1 MKLRI
6 WLTSRTWKEK
16 QGNVIN
22 SNISIKY
29 VLVVQADSLSDKLNV
44 QLSVIGQVYTGILPA
59 VTGGAITP
67 PHQLVLATRKL
78 CNHRQ
83 AL

>member
-29 VLVVQADSLSDKLNV
+29 VLVVKADSLSDKLNV

-67 PHQLVLATRKL
+67 PHQLALATRKL